1 MENYPIHLFV
11 SNPWNFNVMEDDEFN
26 ALVEDIKKNGIRHKI
41 VVRYKKD
48 KFEVIDGD
56 WKIKAL
62 KSIGYKDVPSEW
74 VDFQE
79 LSDADLRSY
88 VRSVKIRGTKTDLV
102 REAEHYLT
110 DYQDSKL
117 SMTDYAKSVGMD
129 LSKVS
134 RILKRNNLGLP
145 AKSFIQ
151 NNNVSP
157 TILDEVL
164 TARPDYQLSLLERA
178 VKEKWTV
185 EDARLAI
192 KLGVT
197 VSGEPVK
204 GTDRNPTP
212 SDIMKID
219 MVDRCA
225 ISEFVLN
232 TIHNLGKVK
241 GYCESKNA
249 INTCRNF
256 DLVMRRLGKIKNEV
270 DGARHIRRDNGN
282 DIRTSDVSKWVSGGD
297 EDERKDKIN
306 KVNQRIKFI
315 EELKK

>member
-1 MENYPIHLFV
+1 
-11 SNPWNFNVMEDDEFN
+11 MEDDNFN

-62 KSIGYKDVPSEW
+62 KTIGYKDVPVEW

-79 LSDADLRSY
+79 LSDSDVRSY

-102 REAEHYLT
+102 REAEHYLI

-117 SMTDYAKSVGMD
+117 NMTDYAKSVGID

-134 RILKRNNLGLP
+134 RFLKRNNLSLP
-145 AKSFIQ
+145 SKSFVQ

-157 TILDEVL
+157 TILDEIL
-164 TARPDYQLSLLERA
+164 TARPDYQLSLLERSM
-178 VKEKWTV
+178 KERWTV
-185 EDARLAI
+185 EDAKLAI
-192 KLGVT
+192 KMGVT
-197 VSGEPVK
+197 VTGEPVK
-204 GTDRNPTP
+204 GTERKSTS
-212 SDIMKID
+212 SDIMKMDII
-219 MVDRCA
+219 DRCA
-225 ISEFVLN
+225 ISEFVLSV
-232 TIHNLGKVK
+232 IHDLDKVK
-241 GYCESKNA
+241 RYCESKSA

-270 DGARHIRRDNGN
+270 DGVRHIRKDNGN
-282 DIRTSDVSKWVSGGD
+282 DVRTSDVSKWISSGN
-297 EDERKDKIN
+297 EDERKDK
-306 KVNQRIKFI
+306 VYRANQRIKFI
-315 EELKK
+315 EELK